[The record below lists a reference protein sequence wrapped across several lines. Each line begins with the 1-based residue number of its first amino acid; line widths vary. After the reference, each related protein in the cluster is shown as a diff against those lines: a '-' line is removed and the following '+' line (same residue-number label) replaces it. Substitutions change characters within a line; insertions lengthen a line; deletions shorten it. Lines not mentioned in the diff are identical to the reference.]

1 MDGSSLK
8 DVDIDKEKKSKTACI
23 SKRSGLSK
31 PSSDDRCSKKMKS
44 VVEDE
49 DDFDSECDE
58 APIVLPKKIKRLG
71 FF

>member
-1 MDGSSLK
+1 MSILM
-8 DVDIDKEKKSKTACI
+8 EKKNKTACI

-31 PSSDDRCSKKMKS
+31 PSSDDLCSKKMKS

-58 APIVLPKKIKRLG
+58 ALIVLPKKIKDIEYYILNTI
-71 FF
+71 